1 MKVLWKMLN
10 RFIHFDLHV
19 KRCEN
24 NKWSDLFQDFGEH
37 DMSPWVRSYSLTH
50 HFTHKL
56 MANQNGQYRPPKICY
71 ILVCQTSKYS
81 VMNTCHFTN
90 SHTIIAATRASEWH
104 LLKHCMAEDTGL
116 QFVVGV
122 LSFRGPTIVGETS
135 DKIGLIHERLKVAR
149 SRQKSNPDTHRRE
162 L

>member
-1 MKVLWKMLN
+1 
-10 RFIHFDLHV
+10 
-19 KRCEN
+19 
-24 NKWSDLFQDFGEH
+24 
-37 DMSPWVRSYSLTH
+37 MSPWVRRYSLTH

-71 ILVCQTSKYS
+71 ILGCQTSKYS
-81 VMNTCHFTN
+81 LMNTCHFTN

-162 L
+162 LQFQEGDKVFLKVSPVRGTLRFGKKGKLARRFIGL